1 MGSLIRRRERK
12 QRNRR
17 LGTAALALVLAA
29 AAIGALVRAFPRVDS
44 ARPADLPDTPGA
56 WSRIRFGPPG
66 SFGQLGISAIT
77 PWGSGLVAVG
87 FDDGPAVWTS
97 PDGRGWSRVPADL
110 GVFGEVMSDV
120 TPGGPGL
127 VAVGHRVAPTPG
139 DTPPLVWTSADA
151 ITWNR
156 APPDPVFRTA
166 DLSSVIAGG
175 PGLVAVGSTPN
186 GPRAWFSTDGMHWQ
200 RAEVPP
206 VPANAARGE
215 SELRDVAV
223 AGGRLVATGSLELQS
238 GTDAVRTEMILWTST
253 DGMTWTEVALDPE
266 VFAPLSEIRSL
277 ASSPEGLVAVGW
289 HTEVVEVPGGDHAV
303 TEPAAWASP
312 DGLRWH
318 RAPADQE
325 AFVSRY
331 RADAPASPQP
341 PDGRTGFSAEGGLVS
356 VAAGSGGYVA
366 VGGDGAAS
374 DSGCCPAAEAAVW
387 TSIDGVSWVRVPTG
401 PVFQISPEE
410 MARDRGVRA
419 WVVVAWGSRFIA
431 AGQYGDDF
439 AIWISEPAP

>member
-17 LGTAALALVLAA
+17 LGAGALALVVAA
-29 AAIGALVRAFPRVDS
+29 AAIAGVVRAFDLAETS
-44 ARPADLPDTPGA
+44 RPAELPNSADSWT
-56 WSRIRFGPPG
+56 RIRFGPPG
-66 SFGQLGISAIT
+66 SFGQLGITAIT
-77 PWGSGLVAVG
+77 PWDSGLVAVG

-110 GVFGEVMSDV
+110 GVAGETMWDV

-127 VAVGHRVAPTPG
+127 VAVGLRFAPTPG
-139 DTPPLVWTSADA
+139 DTLPLVWTSADA
-151 ITWNR
+151 LTWNR
-156 APPDPVFRTA
+156 APFDPVFRAA

-175 PGLVAVGSTPN
+175 PGLVAVGRSPF
-186 GPRAWFSTDGMHWQ
+186 GPSAWFSTDGMHWQ
-200 RAEVPP
+200 RAEVPL
-206 VPANAARGE
+206 VPANAARE

-223 AGGRLVATGSLELQS
+223 VGGRLVAAGSLALES
-238 GTDAVRTEMILWTST
+238 GDDGVRTEMILWTST
-253 DGMTWTEVALDPE
+253 DGMQWTEVALDPG
-266 VFAPLSEIRSL
+266 VFAPTSEVRSL
-277 ASSPEGLVAVGW
+277 ASSPNGLVAVGW
-289 HTEVVEVPGGDHAV
+289 HHEVVEVPGGGYAV
-303 TEPAAWASP
+303 IEPAAWTSP

-318 RAPADQE
+318 RAPADQD

-331 RADAPASPQP
+331 RVEAPASPQ
-341 PDGRTGFSAEGGLVS
+341 RAHLAGFTTEGGLVS

-366 VGGDGAAS
+366 VGGDGAAG

-387 TSIDGVSWVRVPTG
+387 TSVDGVSWVRVPTE

-431 AGQYGDDF
+431 AGQHGDDF
-439 AIWISEPAP
+439 AIWISEPAH